1 MQTDKLILD
10 LAAGQG
16 GVIRKDQALAR
27 GMSEGMIIKRIR
39 SGQWRPLA
47 RSVYRIFDM
56 LDPANRIRAAVAGL
70 PDAVVSHESAA
81 EMLSIPRVWRGLAV
95 VTVHSRTTHSFPD
108 VTIHRCHDL
117 DESHIATIDGL
128 PVTTMARTIV
138 DLAALLRPRHLSA
151 IVDDLLAAKKVTV
164 SDVQD
169 VASTVLRRGK
179 PGSTSLRTVLA
190 ERAESP
196 NENASRLE
204 LLGLDV
210 LRSFQLPD
218 PLLEYPIPWDENR
231 RFDAA
236 YPDEKVAIE
245 WDSRRWHT
253 QVEAFERDR
262 RRDRLATLHDWRLVR
277 FTGDDLTTRPGD
289 VAETVRSLLAKGHPR

>member
-1 MQTDKLILD
+1 MQTDKRILN

-16 GVIRKDQALAR
+16 GVIRKDQALDY
-27 GMSEGMIIKRIR
+27 GMTVDMIRRRVRTGRWQSI
-39 SGQWRPLA
+39 A

-56 LDPANRIRAAVAGL
+56 TDPMDRLRAAIAGL

-108 VTIHRCHDL
+108 VTIRRCRDL

-138 DLAALLRPRHLSA
+138 DLAALLRPRHLAS
-151 IVDDLLAAKKVTV
+151 IVDDLLASKKVTV
-164 SDVQD
+164 SEVQD
-169 VASTVLRRGK
+169 VASSVLRRGK
-179 PGSTSLRTVLA
+179 PGSTSLRTVLG

-210 LRSFQLPD
+210 LRSSQLPD
-218 PLLEYPIPWDENR
+218 PLLEYPIPWEEQR

-236 YPDEKVAIE
+236 YPDEKLAIE

-262 RRDRLATLHDWRLVR
+262 RRNRLATLHDWRLVR
-277 FTGDDLTTRPGD
+277 FTWDDLTTRPGE
-289 VAETVRSLLAKGHPR
+289 VAETVRSLLAK